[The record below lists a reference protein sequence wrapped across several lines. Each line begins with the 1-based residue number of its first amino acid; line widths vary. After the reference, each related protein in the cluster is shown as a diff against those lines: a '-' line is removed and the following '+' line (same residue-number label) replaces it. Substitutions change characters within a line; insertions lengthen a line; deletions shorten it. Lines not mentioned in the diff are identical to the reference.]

1 MDDLP
6 VEYVEESDYESMQ
19 EYARACKSIQ
29 HVTKVKNKML
39 ARKKE
44 IKTIK
49 AEDEDHEEAFDI
61 STLPIF
67 QMAARIGKN
76 FRELS
81 KNWNEKKKAASSNE
95 KPSSQQKEV
104 GTFKQNRCVTC
115 IVQFQ
120 LRPSYQR

>member
-1 MDDLP
+1 MDDFP
-6 VEYVEESDYESMQ
+6 IEYVEESDYESMQ

-29 HVTKVKNKML
+29 EATKVKNKVV

-49 AEDEDHEEAFDI
+49 AEDEEDGEAFDL

-67 QMAARIGKN
+67 QMAKRIGKN

-81 KNWNEKKKAASSNE
+81 KTWHEKQKPASSNE
-95 KPSSQQKEV
+95 KQSGHQKEV
-104 GTFKQNRCVTC
+104 GTLQ
-115 IVQFQ
+115 
-120 LRPSYQR
+120 